1 MIHNEGGFSR
11 SYPKQ
16 STSGMWS
23 GVFIIIIIII
33 IIIIF
38 VKNS

>member
-11 SYPKQ
+11 SYPKPG
-16 STSGMWS
+16 TSGMWS

-33 IIIIF
+33 IIF